1 MEKRGIDD
9 NVQEDRLMTINRALQ
24 PTRDAEKIYLSRQK
38 GSRGR
43 LNMKM
48 CVRSMENNVKNAT
61 EKILIALRSKVRL
74 KWSGGI

>member
-24 PTRDAEKIYLSRQK
+24 PTRDVEKIYLSRQK
-38 GSRGR
+38 ESRGR

-61 EKILIALRSKVRL
+61 EEILIALKSKVRS

>member
-24 PTRDAEKIYLSRQK
+24 PTRDVEKIYLSRQK
-38 GSRGR
+38 ESRGR

-48 CVRSMENNVKNAT
+48 YVRSMENNVKNAT
-61 EKILIALRSKVRL
+61 EEILIALTSKVRS

>member
-24 PTRDAEKIYLSRQK
+24 PTRDVEKIYLSRQK
-38 GSRGR
+38 ENRGR

-61 EKILIALRSKVRL
+61 EEILIALTSKVRS